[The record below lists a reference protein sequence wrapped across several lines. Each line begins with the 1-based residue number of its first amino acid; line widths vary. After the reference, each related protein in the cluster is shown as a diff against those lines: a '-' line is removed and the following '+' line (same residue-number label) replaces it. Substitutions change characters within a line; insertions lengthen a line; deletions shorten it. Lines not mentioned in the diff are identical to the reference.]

1 MTKFVNYKIK
11 IMKDLKINQRV
22 IIRDDLEKGKSYG
35 KCEVHPMMQEFY
47 GEEVTIVSISD
58 IGFIS
63 KDVRIK
69 EDNGVFSWSPKM
81 FK

>member
-1 MTKFVNYKIK
+1 MEK
-11 IMKDLKINQRV
+11 LKVGQKV
-22 IIRDDLEKGKSYG
+22 IIREDLEKGNVYG

-63 KDVRIK
+63 KKVKIK

>member
-1 MTKFVNYKIK
+1 MKKIQVGQK
-11 IMKDLKINQRV
+11 VTIKEN
-22 IIRDDLEKGKSYG
+22 LEKGKVYG
-35 KCEVHPMMQEFY
+35 KCEVHSLMQEFY

-69 EDNGVFSWSPKM
+69 EDNGTFSWSPKM